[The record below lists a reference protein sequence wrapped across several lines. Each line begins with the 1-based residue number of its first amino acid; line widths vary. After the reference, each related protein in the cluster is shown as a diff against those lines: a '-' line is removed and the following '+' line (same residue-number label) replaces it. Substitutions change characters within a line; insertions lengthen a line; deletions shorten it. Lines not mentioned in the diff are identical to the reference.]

1 MAQSTRI
8 LIPRN
13 GIFVNGYG
21 GIISTTS
28 PFVFDSEGYVRYD
41 FQSGSR
47 SMVAA
52 ADEEG
57 EGIANTNT
65 TEAHTHHITEDSQQ
79 QWPQHYRRGFTA
91 AYTNWMFESNN
102 LHFLNPYNGR
112 IFGSPTAHSEI
123 ESAMDL
129 VINGGIAAGENS
141 ALIVEGNTVRMHSA
155 ATTGSL
161 MGVHVSKT
169 AIAVNGSTISINA
182 NDITL
187 LIDNMD
193 AALTNCTFV
202 MPSVTEGVTFR
213 DGQIFD
219 GFGPRGLSSKS
230 FSVAS
235 AKANKR
241 AEEKQRKTKSQNAQA
256 KTEKG
261 PLAARRLNGASAANS
276 VAIRPDSIDKD
287 LQRLLALVPD
297 LCGVF
302 AKALEWLSLAIRCG
316 STRCMP

>member
-1 MAQSTRI
+1 MMAQSTRI

-169 AIAVNGSTISINA
+169 
-182 NDITL
+182 L
-187 LIDNMD
+187 LM
-193 AALTNCTFV
+193 APPYL
-202 MPSVTEGVTFR
+202 
-213 DGQIFD
+213 
-219 GFGPRGLSSKS
+219 
-230 FSVAS
+230 
-235 AKANKR
+235 
-241 AEEKQRKTKSQNAQA
+241 
-256 KTEKG
+256 
-261 PLAARRLNGASAANS
+261 
-276 VAIRPDSIDKD
+276 
-287 LQRLLALVPD
+287 
-297 LCGVF
+297 
-302 AKALEWLSLAIRCG
+302 
-316 STRCMP
+316 STRTTSHFSSTTWTPR